1 MRKSP
6 LFRAAVLLATLSPPA
21 AHALTPE
28 ELFEKVSPS
37 IFAIHSVDPQGRR
50 NALGSGV
57 VIGREQVMTNCQ
69 VLRNAAGIVVSRGNA
84 SYGAEVEFPD
94 AERDLC
100 QLKVRDLA
108 APAVAFADVAKLRTG
123 QRAYAIG
130 APRGLELSLTE
141 GIISSLRGGDDDK
154 QPLIQT
160 SAAVSRGSSGGGLF
174 DADGRLI
181 GITTFQLRD
190 GQQLNFAV
198 SVEWVREVPQ
208 RGKEALAKRK
218 EAEEAARA
226 AGLKA
231 GATGFALAPI
241 DPTLPKEMPQAGD
254 TWTYVVRDMRYKPND
269 LSRKYV
275 HTVRTS
281 SKGSIVEVVTAKGAE
296 VGEHSYSTA
305 FSAVYRGGA
314 DLVEFA
320 PFAAAFQNL
329 KPGDPIPS
337 VRVLGQERHS
347 AMVSGDLPYRLDGGR
362 VIGSEQV
369 TVAAGTFEAVRVDLN
384 GRISNAALGGS
395 AIVRG
400 YARFRHTVWY
410 APQVKRVVKSV
421 ATGPSF
427 TTQYELESYS
437 LR

>member
-1 MRKSP
+1 MRTSP
-6 LFRAAVLLATLSPPA
+6 LFRATVLFATLSPA

-37 IFAIHSVDPQGRR
+37 VFVIHSVDPQGRR

-57 VIGREQVMTNCQ
+57 VIGREQVITTCH
-69 VLRNAAGIVVSRGNA
+69 VLRNASGIVVSRGNV
-84 SYGAEVEFPD
+84 SFGAEVEFPD

-100 QLKVRDLA
+100 QLRVKELG
-108 APAVAFADVAKLRTG
+108 APAVPFADVAKLRIG

-130 APRGLELSLTE
+130 APRGLELTLTE

-160 SAAVSRGSSGGGLF
+160 SAAISRGSSGGGLF

-181 GITTFQLRD
+181 GITTFQMRD

-231 GATGFALAPI
+231 GATGVALAPI

-269 LSRKYV
+269 RSRKYV

-281 SKGSIVEVVTAKGAE
+281 AKGSIIEVVTANGAE
-296 VGEHSYSTA
+296 VGQHSYSTA

-320 PFAAAFQNL
+320 PFAAALQSF
-329 KPGDPIPS
+329 KPGEPIPS
-337 VRVLGQERHS
+337 VRVQGQERHP
-347 AMVSGDLPYRLDGGR
+347 AIVSGDLPYRLDGGR

-369 TVAAGTFEAVRVDLN
+369 TVAAGTFDAMRVELN
-384 GRISNAALGGS
+384 GRISNAAMGGS

-400 YARFRHTVWY
+400 YARFRQTVWY

-421 ATGPSF
+421 ATGPNF

>member
-1 MRKSP
+1 
-6 LFRAAVLLATLSPPA
+6 
-21 AHALTPE
+21 
-28 ELFEKVSPS
+28 
-37 IFAIHSVDPQGRR
+37 
-50 NALGSGV
+50 
-57 VIGREQVMTNCQ
+57 
-69 VLRNAAGIVVSRGNA
+69 
-84 SYGAEVEFPD
+84 
-94 AERDLC
+94 
-100 QLKVRDLA
+100 
-108 APAVAFADVAKLRTG
+108 
-123 QRAYAIG
+123 
-130 APRGLELSLTE
+130 
-141 GIISSLRGGDDDK
+141 
-154 QPLIQT
+154 
-160 SAAVSRGSSGGGLF
+160 
-174 DADGRLI
+174 
-181 GITTFQLRD
+181 
-190 GQQLNFAV
+190 
-198 SVEWVREVPQ
+198 VREVPQ

-231 GATGFALAPI
+231 GATGVALAPI

-254 TWTYVVRDMRYKPND
+254 TWTYVVRDMRYKPD
-269 LSRKYV
+269 DRSRKYV

-305 FSAVYRGGA
+305 FSAVYRGGV

-320 PFAAAFQNL
+320 PFAAAFQSL

-384 GRISNAALGGS
+384 GRVSNAALGGS
-395 AIVRG
+395 QGVRG
-400 YARFRHTVWY
+400 YARFRQTVWY

-427 TTQYELESYS
+427 TTQYELESYT

>member
-1 MRKSP
+1 MRRSP
-6 LFRAAVLLATLSPPA
+6 LFWVAVVLVATLSPA
-21 AHALTPE
+21 AYALTPE
-28 ELFEKVSPS
+28 ELFDKVSPS
-37 IFAIHSVDPQGRR
+37 VFVIHSVDQQGKR

-57 VIGREQVMTNCQ
+57 VIGREQVITNCH
-69 VLRNAAGIVVSRGNA
+69 VLRNASGIVVSRGNV

-100 QLKVRDLA
+100 QLKVKELG
-108 APAVAFADVAKLRTG
+108 APAVQFADVAKLRTG

-130 APRGLELSLTE
+130 APRGLELTLTE
-141 GIISSLRGGDDDK
+141 GIISSLRGGEDDK

-231 GATGFALAPI
+231 GATGLVLGPI

-254 TWTYVVRDMRYKPND
+254 TWTYVVRDMRYKPED
-269 LSRKYV
+269 RSRKFV

-281 SKGSIVEVVTAKGAE
+281 AKGSIVEVVTAKGAE
-296 VGEHSYSTA
+296 VGENSYSSA
-305 FSAVYRGGA
+305 YSAVYRGGA
-314 DLVEFA
+314 DFVEFA
-320 PFAAAFQNL
+320 PFATAFQSL

-362 VIGSEQV
+362 VIGLEQV
-369 TVAAGTFEAVRVDLN
+369 TVAAGTFDTVRVDLN

-400 YARFRHTVWY
+400 YARFRQTVWY

-427 TTQYELESYS
+427 TTQYELESYA

>member
-1 MRKSP
+1 MRRSP
-6 LFRAAVLLATLSPPA
+6 LSWVGVVLVATLAPA

-37 IFAIHSVDPQGRR
+37 VFVIHSVDPQGKR

-57 VIGREQVMTNCQ
+57 VIGREQVITNCH
-69 VLRNAAGIVVSRGNA
+69 VLRNAASIVISRGNV

-94 AERDLC
+94 TERDLC
-100 QLKVRDLA
+100 QLKVKELA
-108 APAVAFADVAKLRTG
+108 APAVPFADVAKLRTG

-130 APRGLELSLTE
+130 APRGLELTLTE

-160 SAAVSRGSSGGGLF
+160 SAAVSSGGGLF

-181 GITTFQLRD
+181 GITTFQLRA

-198 SVEWVREVPQ
+198 SVEWVLEVPQ
-208 RGKEALAKRK
+208 RGKEAAAKRK
-218 EAEEAARA
+218 DAEEAARA

-231 GATGFALAPI
+231 GATGVVLGPI
-241 DPTLPKEMPQAGD
+241 DPTLPKEMPQPGD
-254 TWTYVVRDMRYKPND
+254 TWTYVVRDMRFKPD
-269 LSRKYV
+269 DRSRKYV

-281 SKGSIVEVVTAKGAE
+281 AKSSIVEVVTAKGAE
-296 VGEHSYSTA
+296 VGQHTYSSV
-305 FSAVYRGGA
+305 FSATYRGGA
-314 DLVEFA
+314 DLLEFA
-320 PFAAAFQNL
+320 PFAAAFQSL
-329 KPGDPIPS
+329 KAGQPIPA
-337 VRVLGQERHS
+337 VRVQGLEGHS
-347 AMVSGDLPYRLDGGR
+347 AWVSGDLPYRFDGGR

-369 TVAAGTFEAVRVDLN
+369 TVPAGTFDAVRVELN
-384 GRISNAALGGS
+384 GRVSNLAMGGS

-400 YARFRHTVWY
+400 YGRFRQIVWY
-410 APQVKRVVKSV
+410 APQVKRVVKSL
-421 ATGPSF
+421 ATGPNF

>member
-1 MRKSP
+1 MRTSP
-6 LFRAAVLLATLSPPA
+6 LFRATVLFATLSPA

-37 IFAIHSVDPQGRR
+37 VFVIHSVDPQGRR

-57 VIGREQVMTNCQ
+57 VIGREQVMTNCH
-69 VLRNAAGIVVSRGNA
+69 VLRNPAGIVVSRGNA

-108 APAVAFADVAKLRTG
+108 APAVPFADVAKLRTG

-130 APRGLELSLTE
+130 APRGLELTLTE

-160 SAAVSRGSSGGGLF
+160 SAAISRGSSGGGLF

-181 GITTFQLRD
+181 GITTFQMRD

-231 GATGFALAPI
+231 GATGVALAPI

-269 LSRKYV
+269 RSRKYV

-281 SKGSIVEVVTAKGAE
+281 AKGSIIEVVTANGAE
-296 VGEHSYSTA
+296 VGQHSYSTA

-320 PFAAAFQNL
+320 PFAAALQSF
-329 KPGDPIPS
+329 KPGEPIPS
-337 VRVLGQERHS
+337 VRVQGQERHP
-347 AMVSGDLPYRLDGGR
+347 AIVSGDLPYRLDGGR

-369 TVAAGTFEAVRVDLN
+369 TVAAGTFDAMRVELN
-384 GRISNAALGGS
+384 GRISNAAMGGS

-400 YARFRHTVWY
+400 YARFRQTVWY

-421 ATGPSF
+421 ATGPNF

>member
-1 MRKSP
+1 MRRSP
-6 LFRAAVLLATLSPPA
+6 LSWVAVALVATLAPA

-37 IFAIHSVDPQGRR
+37 VFVIHSVDPQGKR

-57 VIGREQVMTNCQ
+57 VVGREQVITNCH
-69 VLRNAAGIVVSRGNA
+69 VLRNAAGIVVSRGNV
-84 SYGAEVEFPD
+84 SYGAEVEFAD

-100 QLKVRDLA
+100 QLKVKELG

-130 APRGLELSLTE
+130 APRGLELTLTE
-141 GIISSLRGGDDDK
+141 GIISSLRGGDDDR

-208 RGKEALAKRK
+208 RGKEAAVKRK

-231 GATGFALAPI
+231 GATGVVLGPI
-241 DPTLPKEMPQAGD
+241 DPTLPKEMPQSGD
-254 TWTYVVRDMRYKPND
+254 TWTYVVRDMRFKPD
-269 LSRKYV
+269 DRSRKYV

-281 SKGSIVEVVTAKGAE
+281 AKGSIVEVVTAKGAE
-296 VGEHSYSTA
+296 VGVHWYSSA
-305 FSAVYRGGA
+305 FGAVYRRGA

-329 KPGDPIPS
+329 KPGEPIPS
-337 VRVLGQERHS
+337 VKVQGLEGHS
-347 AMVSGDLPYRLDGGR
+347 AWVSGDLPYRFDGGR

-369 TVAAGTFEAVRVDLN
+369 TVPAGTFDAVRVELN
-384 GRISNAALGGS
+384 GRVSNLAMGGS

-400 YARFRHTVWY
+400 YARFRQTVWY
-410 APQVKRVVKSV
+410 APQVKRVVKSL
-421 ATGPSF
+421 ANGPNF

>member
-1 MRKSP
+1 MIRSP
-6 LFRAAVLLATLSPPA
+6 VSWISVLVATLSPA
-21 AHALTPE
+21 AYALTPE

-37 IFAIHSVDPQGRR
+37 IFVIHSVDQQGKR

-57 VIGREQVMTNCQ
+57 VVGREQVITNCH
-69 VLRNAAGIVVSRGNA
+69 VLRNAAGIVVSRGNV

-100 QLKVRDLA
+100 QLKVKELA
-108 APAVAFADVAKLRTG
+108 APPVPFADVAKLRTG

-130 APRGLELSLTE
+130 APRGLELTLTE

-198 SVEWVREVPQ
+198 SVEWVRELPQ
-208 RGKEALAKRK
+208 RGKEAAAKRK

-231 GATGFALAPI
+231 GATGVVLGPI
-241 DPTLPKEMPQAGD
+241 DPTLPKEMPQPGD
-254 TWTYVVRDMRYKPND
+254 TWSYVVRDMRYKPD
-269 LSRKYV
+269 DRSRKYV

-281 SKGSIVEVVTAKGAE
+281 AKGSIVEVVTAKGAQ
-296 VGEHSYSTA
+296 VGEHSYSSA
-305 FSAVYRGGA
+305 FSAIYRGGA

-320 PFAAAFQNL
+320 PFAPAFQNL
-329 KPGDPIPS
+329 KPGEPIPS
-337 VRVLGQERHS
+337 VRVQGQEGHA

-362 VIGSEQV
+362 VIGFEV
-369 TVAAGTFEAVRVDLN
+369 VIVPAGTFDAVRVDLN
-384 GRISNAALGGS
+384 GRVSNLAIGGS
-395 AIVRG
+395 GIVRG
-400 YARFRHTVWY
+400 YARFRQTVWY

-421 ATGPSF
+421 TNGPNF
-427 TTQYELESYS
+427 TTQYELESYA

>member
-1 MRKSP
+1 MRTSP
-6 LFRAAVLLATLSPPA
+6 LFRATVLFATLSPA

-37 IFAIHSVDPQGRR
+37 VFVIHSVDPQGRR

-57 VIGREQVMTNCQ
+57 VIGREQVITTCH
-69 VLRNAAGIVVSRGNA
+69 VLRNASGIVVSRGNV
-84 SYGAEVEFPD
+84 SFGAEVEFPD

-100 QLKVRDLA
+100 QLRVKELG
-108 APAVAFADVAKLRTG
+108 APAVPFADVAKLRIG

-130 APRGLELSLTE
+130 APRGLELTLTE

-231 GATGFALAPI
+231 GATGVALAPI

-269 LSRKYV
+269 RSRKYV

-281 SKGSIVEVVTAKGAE
+281 AKGSIIEVVTANGAE
-296 VGEHSYSTA
+296 VGQHSYSTA

-320 PFAAAFQNL
+320 PFAAALQSF
-329 KPGDPIPS
+329 KPGEPIPS
-337 VRVLGQERHS
+337 VRVQGQERHP
-347 AMVSGDLPYRLDGGR
+347 AIVSGDLPYRLDGGR

-369 TVAAGTFEAVRVDLN
+369 TVAAGTFDAMRVELN
-384 GRISNAALGGS
+384 GRISNAAMGGS

-400 YARFRHTVWY
+400 YARFRQTVWY

-421 ATGPSF
+421 ATGPNF

>member
-1 MRKSP
+1 MRKGP
-6 LFRAAVLLATLSPPA
+6 LSWVAVVLVAALAPA

-37 IFAIHSVDPQGRR
+37 IVVIHSVDQQGKRS
-50 NALGSGV
+50 ALGSGV
-57 VIGREQVMTNCQ
+57 VVGREQVITNCH
-69 VLRNAAGIVVSRGNA
+69 VLRNAMGIVVSRGNV

-100 QLKVRDLA
+100 QLRVKELA

-130 APRGLELSLTE
+130 APRGVELTLTE

-160 SAAVSRGSSGGGLF
+160 SAAVSRGGGLF
-174 DADGRLI
+174 DPDGRLI

-231 GATGFALAPI
+231 GATGLVLGPI
-241 DPTLPKEMPQAGD
+241 DPTLPKELPQAGD
-254 TWTYVVRDMRYKPND
+254 TWTYVVRDMRFKPD
-269 LSRKYV
+269 DRSRKYV

-281 SKGSIVEVVTAKGAE
+281 AKGSIVEVVTTKGAA
-296 VGEHSYSTA
+296 VGEHSYSPA
-305 FSAVYRGGA
+305 FSAVYRGGV
-314 DLVEFA
+314 DLLEFA
-320 PFAAAFQNL
+320 PFAAAFQTL
-329 KPGDPIPS
+329 KAGQPIPA
-337 VRVLGQERHS
+337 VKVQGLEGHS
-347 AMVSGDLPYRLDGGR
+347 AWVSGDVPYRFDGGR
-362 VIGSEQV
+362 VIASEQV
-369 TVAAGTFEAVRVDLN
+369 TVPAGTFDAVRVDLN
-384 GRISNAALGGS
+384 GRVSNLAMGGS
-395 AIVRG
+395 GVVRG
-400 YARFRHTVWY
+400 YARFRQTVWY
-410 APQVKRVVKSV
+410 APQVKRVVKSL
-421 ATGPSF
+421 ATGPNF

>member
-1 MRKSP
+1 MRTRP
-6 LFRAAVLLATLSPPA
+6 LYRAAVVLAALSPA

-37 IFAIHSVDPQGRR
+37 IFVLHSVDPQGRR

-57 VIGREQVMTNCQ
+57 VIGREQVITNCQ
-69 VLRNAAGIVVSRGNA
+69 VLRNAPGIVISRGNA

-100 QLKVRDLA
+100 QLKVKDLA
-108 APAVAFADVAKLRTG
+108 APAVAFADVAKLRIG

-130 APRGLELSLTE
+130 APRGLDLTLTE

-174 DADGRLI
+174 DTDGRLI
-181 GITTFQLRD
+181 GITTYQMRD
-190 GQQLNFAV
+190 GQQLNFAI

-218 EAEEAARA
+218 AAEEARA
-226 AGLKA
+226 TGIKA
-231 GATGFALAPI
+231 GATAVALAPI

-254 TWTYVVRDMRYKPND
+254 TWTYVVRDMRYKPD
-269 LSRKYV
+269 DRSRKYV

-281 SKGSIVEVVTAKGAE
+281 AKGSIVETVTTKGTE

-320 PFAAAFQNL
+320 PFAPAFQSLN
-329 KPGDPIPS
+329 PGQPIPS
-337 VRVLGQERHS
+337 VRVQGQERHS

-362 VIGSEQV
+362 VIGTEQV

-400 YARFRHTVWY
+400 YARFRQSVWY

>member
-1 MRKSP
+1 MRTSP
-6 LFRAAVLLATLSPPA
+6 LFRATVLFATLSPA

-37 IFAIHSVDPQGRR
+37 VFVIHSVDPQGRR

-57 VIGREQVMTNCQ
+57 VIGREQVITTCH
-69 VLRNAAGIVVSRGNA
+69 VLRNASGIVVSRGNV
-84 SYGAEVEFPD
+84 SFGAEVEFPD

-100 QLKVRDLA
+100 QLRVKELG
-108 APAVAFADVAKLRTG
+108 APAVPFADVAKLRIG

-130 APRGLELSLTE
+130 APRGLELTLTE

-181 GITTFQLRD
+181 GITTFQMRD

-231 GATGFALAPI
+231 GATGVALAPI

-269 LSRKYV
+269 RSRKYV

-281 SKGSIVEVVTAKGAE
+281 AKGSIIEVVTANGAE
-296 VGEHSYSTA
+296 VGQHSYSTA

-320 PFAAAFQNL
+320 PFAAALQSF
-329 KPGDPIPS
+329 KPGEPIPS
-337 VRVLGQERHS
+337 VRVQGQERHP
-347 AMVSGDLPYRLDGGR
+347 AIVSGDLPYRLDGGR

-369 TVAAGTFEAVRVDLN
+369 TVAAGTFDAMRVELN
-384 GRISNAALGGS
+384 GRISNAAMGGS

-400 YARFRHTVWY
+400 YARFRQTVWY

-421 ATGPSF
+421 ATGPNF